1 MISRKVVITNRLGL
15 HARASSKL
23 VQLANKFNCII
34 FIEKDKKR
42 ANAKS
47 LMSVMMLSAKNGSM
61 IEIIADGIDE
71 IKATNSLIDLI
82 SSKFGESE

>member
-1 MISRKVVITNRLGL
+1 MISRKVAITNRLGL

-23 VQLANKFNCII
+23 VQLANKFNCTI
-34 FIEKDKKR
+34 FIEKDRKR

-71 IKATNSLIDLI
+71 IKAAKALIDLI